1 MANAEPR
8 STAPAEASHPAA
20 SGMARAGWLAAKLR
34 RLPPAVP
41 ALGLHLPIWAFILAA
56 CHGMGSTC
64 GLSLAALTWIEGLT
78 AWAVTR
84 GLGLPRWW
92 QPINL
97 LFFPLLGL
105 ALSSEIEP
113 LWAMAAFVALAL
125 TSLGSLRTRV
135 PLFLS
140 SRQAVDALARCIPE
154 RPGLRLIDLG
164 CGLGGPLAGL
174 ARLRPDLVLHGVE
187 AAPLNWLVS
196 RLRLDGRARIVLG
209 SLWDQDLSRFDV
221 VYAYLSPAP
230 MARLWDKAC
239 REMRPGSL
247 LISNSFEVP
256 GVAPDRVIAL
266 DDLSRSRLL
275 LWRIP

>member
-1 MANAEPR
+1 MANAEAR
-8 STAPAEASHPAA
+8 SAARALSSHPPAA
-20 SGMARAGWLAAKLR
+20 GLARAGRAIDRLR
-34 RLPPAVP
+34 QLPPALP
-41 ALGLHLPIWAFILAA
+41 ALGLHLPLWGAILAVCQGLGSA
-56 CHGMGSTC
+56 CS
-64 GLSLAALTWIEGLT
+64 LSLTALAWIEGLL

-97 LFFPLLGL
+97 FFFPLLGL
-105 ALSSEIEP
+105 TLSSGIEP
-113 LWAMAAFVALAL
+113 VWALAALLALAL

-140 SRQAVDALARCIPE
+140 SRQAVDALARCIPK

-196 RLRLDGRARIVLG
+196 RLRLDGRARIALG

-221 VYAYLSPAP
+221 VYVYLSPAP
-230 MARLWDKAC
+230 MARLWDKAR

-256 GVAPDRVIAL
+256 GVTPDRVIAL

>member
-1 MANAEPR
+1 MMSQTQTTR
-8 STAPAEASHPAA
+8 STTMTWVEESRRALQRLSPAI
-20 SGMARAGWLAAKLR
+20 L
-34 RLPPAVP
+34 
-41 ALGLHLPIWAFILAA
+41 ALGLHLPLWAVILAI
-56 CHGMGSTC
+56 CLRLGNVCNLGPGT
-64 GLSLAALTWIEGLT
+64 LAWMEGLT

-84 GLGLPRWW
+84 WLGLPRWW

-105 ALSSEIEP
+105 ALESAIAP
-113 LWAMAAFVALAL
+113 TWALAAFLALVL
-125 TSLGSLRTRV
+125 TSLGSLHTRV

-140 SRQAVDALARCIPE
+140 SHQAIEALARCIPGQ
-154 RPGLRLIDLG
+154 PGLRFIDLG

-196 RLRLDGRARIVLG
+196 RLRLDGRARIRLG
-209 SLWDQDLSRFDV
+209 SLWDEDLSRFDI

-230 MARLWDKAC
+230 MPRLWEKAC

-247 LISNSFEVP
+247 LISNSFGIP
-256 GVAPDRVIAL
+256 GVVPEREIAL
-266 DDLSRSRLL
+266 DDLSGSSLL